1 MKTLMAWLLFL
12 FVLLIS
18 GCAGV
23 PAPVPTQLFSDAAF
37 GPPSEA
43 VAVDNLFSMS
53 PAMLGYL
60 NSKAFKEQVRDKG
73 PERGLVDAL
82 YQKSDLRLEYDS
94 SVTRDAAQTYQARTG
109 NCMSLVI
116 MTAAFAKA
124 MALNVTFQSVVVD
137 DTWRRSGNL
146 YLASGHVNLTL
157 AKRPAVGVTSSDGD
171 RSLLIDFLPQEDM
184 AGYRTT
190 VLDEDTVVAM
200 YMNNRAVEAL
210 VRNEVNNAYWWA
222 KSALEKSP
230 SFVLAYNTLA
240 VIYQRNGH
248 ELLAERAYRLA
259 LEREPKNIVL
269 MQNFA
274 PLLAS
279 LGKHDEAKAM
289 AQRVAAMQPNP
300 PYHYF
305 NLGMEAMAR
314 QDYASA
320 KALFAREVQRA
331 PYSDEFHFWLGVALL
346 RLGDAKQAREQIAL
360 ALDNST
366 SKDGKALYSAKL
378 AHLKAQARQAY

>member
-1 MKTLMAWLLFL
+1 MKTLSAWLFFL
-12 FVLLIS
+12 LLS
-18 GCAGV
+18 GCASV
-23 PAPVPTQLFSDAAF
+23 PPPVPTQLFSDTAF
-37 GPPSEA
+37 GAPSEA
-43 VAVDNLFSMS
+43 ITVDNLFTMS
-53 PAMLGYL
+53 PTMLAYL
-60 NSKAFKEQVRDKG
+60 DSKPFKDQVRAKG
-73 PERGLVDAL
+73 SERGLVDAL
-82 YQKSDLRLEYDS
+82 YQKSDLRLEYES
-94 SVTRDAAQTYQARTG
+94 SVTRSAADTYQARTG

-124 MALNVTFQSVVVD
+124 LALNVTFQSVVVD
-137 DTWRRSGNL
+137 DTWRRSGSL

-157 AKRPAVGVTSSDGD
+157 GRKASAYANSYESD

-184 AGYRTT
+184 AGYHTI
-190 VLDEDTVVAM
+190 VLDEETVVAM

-222 KSALEKSP
+222 RGALEKSP
-230 SFVLAYNTLA
+230 SFILAYNTLA

-248 ELLAERAYRLA
+248 EQLAERAYRLA
-259 LEREPKNIVL
+259 LERDPKNIVL

-274 PLLAS
+274 PLLTS
-279 LGKHDEAKAM
+279 LGKHEEARAM
-289 AQRVAAMQPNP
+289 SQRVAALQPNP
-300 PYHYF
+300 PYHFF

-320 KALFAREVQRA
+320 RALFAREVQRA

-366 SKDGKALYSAKL
+366 SKDSKALYSAKL
-378 AHLKAQARQAY
+378 AHLKSQARQAY